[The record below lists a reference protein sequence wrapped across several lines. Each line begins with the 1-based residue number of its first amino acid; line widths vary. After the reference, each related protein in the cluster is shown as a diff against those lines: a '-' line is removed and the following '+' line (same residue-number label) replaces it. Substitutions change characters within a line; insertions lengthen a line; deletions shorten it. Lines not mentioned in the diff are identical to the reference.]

1 MGNLVEITPVL
12 LVNTITAAD
21 FGMYTDSL
29 TSVKMLMFK
38 KAGFTIPKTTN
49 GGFIKSSAVTGQVK
63 ISYFQ
68 LNDIAPADPT
78 RYNFGV
84 TIDPIRQNP
93 GIQSVPYVGAKFYG
107 GEMSVATSAG
117 LLTAGAQALVAAEI
131 VNQCY
136 SDPNAIVDIGHAI
149 LLTAW
154 NAASSVVVNGT
165 TTGTAADVLAFAA
178 LITAIAGV
186 TAYAGTTY
194 GLGAAEVLVVSTGAV
209 PVITNAA
216 GTVAVG
222 TTVLLA
228 ITAKAITTSFSA
240 KFYNPVKQAVAIQ
253 PSIFPFLTNDEVKQ
267 QFANLG
273 NHGVFKGISGVDSV
287 VDGAA
292 YTRYTFTFETVA
304 DASVG
309 AGKFLTHRKQIVL
322 YALTSAI
329 DDDVFLSSDLDADA
343 PSNPDNTFDELLAAW
358 IA

>member
-117 LLTAGAQALVAAEI
+117 LLTAGAQALVAA
-131 VNQCY
+131 
-136 SDPNAIVDIGHAI
+136 GHAI